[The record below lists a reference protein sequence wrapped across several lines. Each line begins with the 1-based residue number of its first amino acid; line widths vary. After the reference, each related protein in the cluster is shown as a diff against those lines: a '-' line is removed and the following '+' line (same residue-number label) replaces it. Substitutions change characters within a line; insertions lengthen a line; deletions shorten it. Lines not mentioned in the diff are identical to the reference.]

1 MSHRGEGVWY
11 PEANLTVAEGDDD
24 QIGGPNVKSS
34 FYIFKYS
41 FFISRIDSKFSFSLP
56 GGLRNAYPESNITYT
71 IEISKIPLPHPFFF
85 CLRYEYIEN
94 KIKNKIAL
102 TKTG

>member
-24 QIGGPNVKSS
+24 QIGGPDVKSS

-41 FFISRIDSKFSFSLP
+41 FFISRIDGKFLFLSQVVWGTHIL
-56 GGLRNAYPESNITYT
+56 NQI
-71 IEISKIPLPHPFFF
+71 
-85 CLRYEYIEN
+85 
-94 KIKNKIAL
+94 
-102 TKTG
+102 

>member
-24 QIGGPNVKSS
+24 QIGGPDVKSS

-71 IEISKIPLPHPFFF
+71 MYWNIKYTPPPPIFLLFEVWIHWKQ
-85 CLRYEYIEN
+85 N
-94 KIKNKIAL
+94 KK
-102 TKTG
+102 

>member
-24 QIGGPNVKSS
+24 QIGGPDVKSS

-41 FFISRIDSKFSFSLP
+41 FFNSRIDSKFSFSLP
-56 GGLRNAYPESNITYT
+56 GGLRNAYPESNKTYTGT
-71 IEISKIPLPHPFFF
+71 IEITKIPLPHPFPFVWGTNT
-85 CLRYEYIEN
+85 L
-94 KIKNKIAL
+94 K
-102 TKTG
+102 TK

>member
-24 QIGGPNVKSS
+24 QIGGPDVKSS

-41 FFISRIDSKFSFSLP
+41 FFISRIDSKFSFSPP

-71 IEISKIPLPHPFFF
+71 IEISKIPLPHPFPFVWGTNT
-85 CLRYEYIEN
+85 L
-94 KIKNKIAL
+94 K
-102 TKTG
+102 TK

>member
-24 QIGGPNVKSS
+24 QIGGPDVKSS

-71 IEISKIPLPHPFFF
+71 IKDTPPPPIFLLFEVRIHWKQ
-85 CLRYEYIEN
+85 N
-94 KIKNKIAL
+94 KR
-102 TKTG
+102 

>member
-24 QIGGPNVKSS
+24 QIGGPRRQIIFLYLQVFF
-34 FYIFKYS
+34 FYFAHWQQVFFFSPRWSEERISWIKYN
-41 FFISRIDSKFSFSLP
+41 IYYWNIKDTPPPPFS
-56 GGLRNAYPESNITYT
+56 
-71 IEISKIPLPHPFFF
+71 F

-94 KIKNKIAL
+94 KIKN
-102 TKTG
+102 

>member
-24 QIGGPNVKSS
+24 QIGGPDVKSS

-41 FFISRIDSKFSFSLP
+41 FFNSRIDSKFSFSLP
-56 GGLRNAYPESNITYT
+56 GGLRNAYPESNINIYYRNNKDT
-71 IEISKIPLPHPFFF
+71 PPPPFSF

-94 KIKNKIAL
+94 KIKN
-102 TKTG
+102 